1 MFVYCYMRSL
11 NTIIVSTMF
20 RKFGCLSVFSRRL
33 KRLLFGLLYVSI
45 VISFVC
51 LTSLVPPKIAV
62 PKFSQSLLS
71 ENYNSH
77 NRRTQATDYNIHI
90 LTQLLQERL
99 KEVSSA
105 EKTGHSPVC
114 ETNASIGDSCLTTG
128 CYRLKMPT
136 ALRDRIEQIVSPEYM
151 RLSLPSKKLL
161 EMMAANVSGSFN
173 VTIISAL
180 SSNHFMEA
188 QGLIYKVHQHLLPY
202 LINFTFII
210 YNLGLS
216 SEERSFI
223 AQICKCHLIDFPFQ
237 IFSRFV
243 SLLHCYTWKALI
255 VNAHITKTNVLIW
268 ADTSVRFLQDP
279 QSIRNIFS
287 QVKTRG
293 IQLGK
298 GKKIVAHNTLASM
311 FHYFQDEPCMYL
323 KYNEAMSG
331 MIVVNNDLLVR
342 QAILEPWAAC
352 ALNGSCMCPTERSDL
367 HHIVKASTCRTR
379 KSLYQYGVCHRFDQ
393 SAISILIAKL
403 YQEHY
408 NHVVRNYSE
417 FWAIDRNDRTPYP
430 GLTFRA
436 DRKN

>member
-11 NTIIVSTMF
+11 NTIILSTMF

-188 QGLIYKVHQHLLPY
+188 QGLIYK
-202 LINFTFII
+202 
-210 YNLGLS
+210 
-216 SEERSFI
+216 
-223 AQICKCHLIDFPFQ
+223 

>member
-188 QGLIYKVHQHLLPY
+188 QGLIYK
-202 LINFTFII
+202 I
-210 YNLGLS
+210 
-216 SEERSFI
+216 
-223 AQICKCHLIDFPFQ
+223 FP
-237 IFSRFV
+237 RFV

-287 QVKTRG
+287 QVKTRR

>member
-1 MFVYCYMRSL
+1 MF
-11 NTIIVSTMF
+11 
-20 RKFGCLSVFSRRL
+20 
-33 KRLLFGLLYVSI
+33 LFF
-45 VISFVC
+45 ISFVC

-188 QGLIYKVHQHLLPY
+188 QGLIYK
-202 LINFTFII
+202 
-210 YNLGLS
+210 
-216 SEERSFI
+216 
-223 AQICKCHLIDFPFQ
+223 

-417 FWAIDRNDRTPYP
+417 FWAIERNDRTPYP